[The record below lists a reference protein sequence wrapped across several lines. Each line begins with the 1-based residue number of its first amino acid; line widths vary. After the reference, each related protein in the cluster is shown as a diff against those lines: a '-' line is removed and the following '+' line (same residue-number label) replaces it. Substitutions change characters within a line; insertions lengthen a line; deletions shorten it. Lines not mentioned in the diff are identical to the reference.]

1 MVAIVGSS
9 GAGKSTLLD
18 LLLGFHQPQRGAV
31 LVDGVSLSDL
41 DLASWRSRIGV
52 VNQDAYIF
60 DDTVK
65 ANILYGRL
73 EASDDDVIAA
83 ARLACADDF
92 INELAQGYDTVVGDR
107 GTQVSGG
114 QRQRLALA
122 RALIRDPH
130 ILILDEAT
138 NALDAVT
145 ERAFQ
150 DALKHFA
157 RDRTVIIVAHR
168 LTMIDKVDQVI
179 VIDDGSIVEAGE
191 PHTLLRADGLFARMC
206 RFQHPRPSAG
216 TADSAATA
224 VGLADR
230 PRTVGR
236 PDPSPDRGGD
246 GT

>member
-1 MVAIVGSS
+1 
-9 GAGKSTLLD
+9 LLD

-31 LVDGVSLSDL
+31 LVDGVSLRDL

-150 DALKHFA
+150 DALKRFA

-168 LTMIDKVDQVI
+168 LTMIDNVDQVI

-206 RFQHPRPSAG
+206 RFQHPRPPAG
-216 TADSAATA
+216 TADSAASV

-230 PRTVGR
+230 PRTASR